1 VEKQIGFSSHCR
13 KYGLS
18 LWQCPQ
24 FLFFIMGIFIILA
37 TLTSYFIGSRYIS
50 DPLLVSLIV
59 ILLVLVLFVI
69 SFIITQG
76 FERLAEANRMK
87 SEFVSIVSHQLR
99 SPLTNLKWTVDFLTS
114 SKIEVVAEKKED
126 YYKILKENA
135 ARMGELVDNLLI
147 VSRIEQGGMVSKKER
162 FSLEELISEVVHDFF
177 PFAIAS
183 NVKIEF
189 SPTAGLPNIFAN
201 KYQMK
206 LLVDNL
212 LGNAIRYTK
221 GGGKVEISLL
231 SKNKNLFFKI
241 EDNGVGIPL
250 DDQKYIFQKFFRAQN
265 AALQQTQGTGL
276 GLYIAKSVAE
286 NAGGKIG
293 FKSKE
298 GKGSTFWFEIP
309 IKPR

>member
-1 VEKQIGFSSHCR
+1 MEKQIGFSSHCK

-24 FLFFIMGIFIILA
+24 FLFFVMGIFIILA
-37 TLTSYFIGSRYIS
+37 TLAAYFVGSHYIG
-50 DPLLVSLIV
+50 DPLLVSLII

-69 SFIITQG
+69 SFAITQS

-99 SPLTNLKWTVDFLTS
+99 SPLTNLKWALDFLSS
-114 SKIEVVAEKKED
+114 SKIEVVAEKKVD

-135 ARMGELVDNLLI
+135 ARMGDLIDNLLI
-147 VSRIEQGGMVSKKER
+147 VSRIEQGRMVSKKEE
-162 FSLEELISEVVHDFF
+162 FFLEELINEVINDFL
-177 PFAIAS
+177 PFVIAS
-183 NVKIEF
+183 NIKVEF
-189 SPTAGLPNIFAN
+189 SPAAGLPKIFAD
-201 KYQMK
+201 KYQIK

-212 LGNAIRYTK
+212 LGNAIHYTK
-221 GGGKVEISLL
+221 GAGKIEISLFC
-231 SKNKNLFFKI
+231 KNKNLFFEI
-241 EDNGVGIPL
+241 GDNGVGIPK

-265 AALQQTQGTGL
+265 AILQQTQGTGL

-309 IKPR
+309 IR